1 MLTQHLFVM
10 KNSILFILLL
20 VLFCN
25 CSNDNGLEDVG
36 PDNTLNMSING
47 NALWSDDLLKF
58 VTPVLYFTDAEGEHE
73 IIVKYNMRVEDN
85 WEIGDEVYDFNTES
99 WKYEIS
105 YIYTDEDTVYLN
117 LKYIAKQ
124 PIEVDEDITY
134 TFEHRLNVTNV
145 LLAHTGK
152 DKPYV
157 ISIYNSMGGQNPPER
172 VQCPASDVEK
182 YIGSLVSHPLK
193 RKINVKENGI
203 SVA

>member
-1 MLTQHLFVM
+1 M
-10 KNSILFILLL
+10 
-20 VLFCN
+20 
-25 CSNDNGLEDVG
+25 
-36 PDNTLNMSING
+36 
-47 NALWSDDLLKF
+47 
-58 VTPVLYFTDAEGEHE
+58 TPVLYFTDAEGEHE
-73 IIVKYNMRVEDN
+73 IIVEDNMRVEDN

-124 PIEVDEDITY
+124 PIEVDENITY

-157 ISIYNSMGGQNPPER
+157 ISIYNSMGGQNPPES
-172 VQCPASDVEK
+172 VQCPASDVDA
-182 YIGSLVSHPLK
+182 YINALVATPLE
-193 RKINVKENGI
+193 RKIIVMGKNI
-203 SVA
+203 SVE